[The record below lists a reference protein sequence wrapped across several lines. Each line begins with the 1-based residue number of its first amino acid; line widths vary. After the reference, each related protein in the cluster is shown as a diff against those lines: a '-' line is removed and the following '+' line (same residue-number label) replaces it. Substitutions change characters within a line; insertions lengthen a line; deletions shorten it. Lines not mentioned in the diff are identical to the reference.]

1 MLVGHQKQWDFLRRK
16 FEHGQLSHAYLFTGE
31 NQLGKKTFAKE
42 FVKLI
47 NCLAEKERPCQ
58 KCVNCQ
64 MIEKGSF
71 PDFMSVKAEG
81 PEGYPGE
88 VKISKIKEVQN
99 FLSYKSYYGSFRAV
113 IIDNAENMNNEAQS
127 CFLKTLEEPKGSTI
141 LFLISSRPA
150 LLLPTISSRCQ
161 TVKFFRPKNFQP
173 NSEKLA
179 KEQIILS
186 ELLKVIN
193 SELSEK
199 FKYVKSINFEKQK
212 IGEILEVLQKY
223 FRQLLLVKIGVG
235 NPPSAKVGGGGKE
248 AARYPVSKLK
258 KVINLIEALNFQTL
272 FTNASPKLALEILL
286 MEI

>member
-1 MLVGHQKQWDFLRRK
+1 MIADHQKQWDFLKRK
-16 FEHGQLSHAYLFTGE
+16 FEQNQLSHAYLFAGGS
-31 NQLGKKTFAKE
+31 QLGKKTFAKE
-42 FVKLI
+42 FVKYI
-47 NCLAEKERPCQ
+47 NCSGDKKPCQ

-71 PDFMSVKAEG
+71 PDFMSVKAEDD
-81 PEGYPGE
+81 GE
-88 VKISKIKEVQN
+88 VKISKIREVQN
-99 FLSYKSYYGSFRAV
+99 FLSYKSYYGSFKTV

-141 LFLISSRPA
+141 LFLISSKPDM
-150 LLLPTISSRCQ
+150 LLPTISSRCQ
-161 TVKFFRPKNFQP
+161 TVKFFRSKNFQP

-193 SELSEK
+193 SDFSEK
-199 FKYVKSINFEKQK
+199 FKYVKSIDFEKQK

-223 FRQLLLVKIGVG
+223 FRQLLLVKIGVLK
-235 NPPSAKVGGGGKE
+235 SKDADSC
-248 AARYPVSKLK
+248 PVSKLK